1 MDQHNLRIIY
11 HLQDRSM
18 KPWAEVLKS
27 IDKSAKGSVLVS
39 WNVNDMVLRKGEDH
53 AESAGMPPAVSLV
66 TTQLLEIADAKGANG
81 WRIVT
86 RNQEERDRFICAMQI
101 LQLYHGLQDQLSG
114 NFITPK
120 KSEAYGQGGLLRW
133 DP

>member
-1 MDQHNLRIIY
+1 
-11 HLQDRSM
+11 
-18 KPWAEVLKS
+18 
-27 IDKSAKGSVLVS
+27 
-39 WNVNDMVLRKGEDH
+39 MVLRVAGD
-53 AESAGMPPAVSLV
+53 AESAGEEPPSLV
-66 TTQLLEIADAKGANG
+66 TKQLLEIADAKGANA

-101 LQLYHGLQDQLSG
+101 LRLYHGLQDQLSG

-120 KSEAYGQGGLLRW
+120 KSEPYGQGGLLRW

>member
-1 MDQHNLRIIY
+1 
-11 HLQDRSM
+11 M
-18 KPWAEVLKS
+18 KTWAEVLKS

-39 WNVNDMVLRKGEDH
+39 WNVNDMVLRKGEDN

-66 TTQLLEIADAKGANG
+66 TTQLLEIADDKGANG